1 MRKDAVICILHIPL
15 SSPCTW
21 IPSKAFLIYFVTE
34 NARRIRGFLPCT
46 SFFFSFTASG
56 CYVVFIKAKLC
67 SFSFKISLQRAQHV
81 QFALVLITH
90 RCFTLKLQAARRNTD
105 KICYDEGTM
114 VLSTR
119 ISSLSALSSCLGTFK
134 ASGRLILIE

>member
-1 MRKDAVICILHIPL
+1 MHFAYSIVVAKHVN
-15 SSPCTW
+15 S
-21 IPSKAFLIYFVTE
+21 FE
-34 NARRIRGFLPCT
+34 GFLHLFCDRKCT
-46 SFFFSFTASG
+46 SHSKFPAMHIVFFSFTASG
-56 CYVVFIKAKLC
+56 CYVVFIKEKLC

-105 KICYDEGTM
+105 KICYDERTI

>member
-1 MRKDAVICILHIPL
+1 M
-15 SSPCTW
+15 
-21 IPSKAFLIYFVTE
+21 
-34 NARRIRGFLPCT
+34 
-46 SFFFSFTASG
+46 
-56 CYVVFIKAKLC
+56 
-67 SFSFKISLQRAQHV
+67 

-119 ISSLSALSSCLGTFK
+119 ISSLSALSSCLGAFK
-134 ASGRLILIE
+134 ASGRLSNSYVSLCFALIFLYTGIRVFDMRLIQNFKKS